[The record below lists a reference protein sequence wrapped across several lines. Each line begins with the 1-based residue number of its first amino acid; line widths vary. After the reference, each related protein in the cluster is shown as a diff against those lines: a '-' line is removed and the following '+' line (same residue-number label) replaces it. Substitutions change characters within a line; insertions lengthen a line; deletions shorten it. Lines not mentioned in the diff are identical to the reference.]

1 MKLSQDENE
10 KNNFLQKIKYKY
22 NIRKNMSQPSRLY
35 SSYKQRPITTK
46 SKRSFKLNKLSSFD
60 KTTYDIPYF
69 GYNFNTSKYFPN
81 KIYLNQ
87 NNFIWGKHKLKRP
100 NKYYEKEELFDRVIK
115 LQSTVNNLNNKNN
128 KQKIEINKQKEEL
141 KKQNKIL
148 NEVNTKFFF
157 DKILKNENKE
167 NKENYLSDTPDNLN
181 DNNNNLKRSYST
193 AELNGKN
200 VNNISNKL
208 LDNMNTNNLKDLYKK
223 ALKQNEIKE
232 QEILRLKEKIDSIKF
247 SNETMLSN
255 MKLQYKQLQNENNK
269 KIQEFSELKKSSKC
283 TKYNEIMKEKEIYEK
298 EMINIKNKFYN
309 ALRQL
314 EKYKHCYEEN
324 KILIEEI
331 NKKNAKIN
339 KLENE
344 IILFSK
350 NSENLIEKMKKEINK
365 KNKKIQKLENDMKK
379 YICLYNSIQKDDDKK
394 INIFNKGYRFI
405 FQNKNNIELYDI
417 NKNNNNKEISND
429 NNDINNNENNYI
441 NNNNK
446 ENELVNQNENKD
458 NNNDNIDNNDNNDNE
473 NNNRNIYVNH
483 CLNFSNKNNNNNKI
497 SQSPQ
502 SLSSNSSRAN
512 LFSASWKNINMRKE
526 KINSMENNN
535 VLKNSRIIEII
546 NSYPELFQ
554 LYIEMKKRNIND
566 SKTYIN
572 EILLKLKEDNSNIDN
587 KNIYCNSII
596 KLFNIEDE
604 NSKKIITDL
613 SNKEFDEK
621 KNLQEIKINHIKL
634 FNELFN
640 QKRENKN
647 NDNNDII
654 NKKLKEINNDELNNI
669 INKYDNCESGYVF
682 FNQMI
687 SIIKELKLE
696 EYIEDILLLTKEADI
711 FDLMDYNKI
720 INIINKKETN
730 KKELIENEEN
740 KEGDNKD
747 NSSKN
752 NLEPEIKDKEQDKEN
767 DKDNDK
773 ENDKD
778 NDKENDKDNDNNNE
792 NEENINKIFK
802 KFAHIILIEGSTP
815 SAYISSLKE
824 LVKIGEDNDNS
835 IEVINSENF
844 FNFLNN
850 KNVALSEEEQ
860 SQIIKKYRTKL
871 ENKFVL
877 DYEKIVGKIFEYM
890 KNDEENSY
898 DEDFMKNIKNMD
910 IEGMD

>member
-22 NIRKNMSQPSRLY
+22 NIRKNMSQPARLY

-193 AELNGKN
+193 AELNEKN

-417 NKNNNNKEISND
+417 NKNNNNKEISNE
-429 NNDINNNENNYI
+429 NNDINNNENNNI
-441 NNNNK
+441 NNNK

-654 NKKLKEINNDELNNI
+654 NQKLKEINNDELNNI

-778 NDKENDKDNDNNNE
+778 NDNNNE

-815 SAYISSLKE
+815 SVYISSLKE

-850 KNVALSEEEQ
+850 KNVALSEEEK
-860 SQIIKKYRTKL
+860 SEIIKKYGTKL
-871 ENKFVL
+871 EDKFVL